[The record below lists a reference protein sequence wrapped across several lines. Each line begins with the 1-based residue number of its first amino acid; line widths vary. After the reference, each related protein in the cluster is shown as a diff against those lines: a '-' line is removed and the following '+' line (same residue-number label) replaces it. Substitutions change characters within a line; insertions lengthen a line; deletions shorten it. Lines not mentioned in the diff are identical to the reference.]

1 MFWTAWNVL
10 LVDDDPDVLSVSKLA
25 MKKFTVYGLPLR
37 LYTAQSKA
45 EAIELLKT
53 TLGRPLAGTSPV
65 VVAFIDVVME
75 TDTAGLELCE
85 YMRETMKLRNTQI
98 FVRTGQPGVAPE
110 RVVMDRYDIN
120 GYFTK
125 VEATEDKLYTL
136 VKAGVCQ
143 SQSIAWS
150 RAAAMFTYAMITV
163 SDSRDKMLQ
172 VFQQMLAAVQS
183 DATGKPL
190 QDLAV
195 NTQIIIDNKVAIESG
210 GVGGEEALAQQDR
223 LDRLAGTPLDGPG
236 DKYVVDENNHL
247 LIKVAGGPGSAAV
260 SLLAKGA
267 FSPPEFVIS
276 SLYGLLKSFAVL
288 WHRAT

>member
-1 MFWTAWNVL
+1 MFQTAWDVL
-10 LVDDDPDVLSVSKLA
+10 LVDDEPDVLSVSKLA
-25 MKKFTVYGLPLR
+25 MKNFTVYGLPLR
-37 LYTAQSKA
+37 LHTAQSKA

-53 TLGRPLAGTSPV
+53 TLGGPLPGTSPV
-65 VVAFIDVVME
+65 EVAFIDVVME

-85 YMRETMKLRNTQI
+85 YMRETMKLRHTQI

-110 RVVMDRYDIN
+110 RAVMDRYDIS

-136 VKAGVCQ
+136 VKAGVRQ
-143 SQSIAWS
+143 SQSIARS
-150 RAAAMFTYAMITV
+150 RMAAMLLHAMITV

-172 VFQQMLAAVQS
+172 VFRQVLAASQT

-190 QDLAV
+190 PNLAI
-195 NTQIIIDNKVAIESG
+195 NTQIIIDDKVVAQSG
-210 GVGGEEALAQQDR
+210 GVGEREALAQRDR
-223 LDRLAGTPLDGPG
+223 LDRLAGTPLDEQGG
-236 DKYVVDENNHL
+236 KYVVDGNHV
-247 LIKVAGGPGSAAV
+247 LIKVAGGPSSAAV
-260 SLLAKGA
+260 SLLAKSV

-276 SLYGLLKSFAVL
+276 SLYGFLKSFAVL

>member
-1 MFWTAWNVL
+1 
-10 LVDDDPDVLSVSKLA
+10 
-25 MKKFTVYGLPLR
+25 MKNFTVYGLPLR
-37 LYTAQSKA
+37 LHTAESKA
-45 EAIELLKT
+45 EAVELLKT
-53 TLGRPLAGTSPV
+53 TLGTQAGSSPLA
-65 VVAFIDVVME
+65 VAFIDVVME

-85 YMRETMKLRNTQI
+85 YMRETMKLRHTQI

-110 RVVMDRYDIN
+110 RAVMDRYDIS

-125 VEATEDKLYTL
+125 VETTEDKLYTL
-136 VKAGVCQ
+136 VKAGVRQ

-150 RAAAMFTYAMITV
+150 RAAAMFTYALIAV

-172 VFQQMLAAVQS
+172 VFRQMLAALQT

-190 QDLAV
+190 PNLAV
-195 NTQIIIDNKVAIESG
+195 NIQIVIDDKVAIESG
-210 GVGGEEALAQQDR
+210 GGGTKEALAQRDR
-223 LDRLAGTPLDGPG
+223 LDRMAGTPLDEQGG
-236 DKYVVDENNHL
+236 KYVVDGNNL

-260 SLLAKGA
+260 SLLAKSV